1 MIDEGFNQIDIKL
14 EREILLDIFRYFHDR
29 TFIIISHRIENSDLY
44 NRVIKIDNGF
54 VNMIE
59 EVPMNNQHPTM
70 QYLHIQSKFRLVQ
83 KQ

>member
-14 EREILLDIFRYFHDR
+14 EREILLDIFRCFHDR

-44 NRVIKIDNGF
+44 NRVIKINNGF

-59 EVPMNNQHPTM
+59 EVYNE
-70 QYLHIQSKFRLVQ
+70 
-83 KQ
+83 